1 MQLGIAAHHAKHAT
15 ASLGK
20 FVPDLK
26 GEKPGKVAGKKRKSK
41 DEANMDGQ
49 QEKKRNIEIFD
60 KINKQELN
68 LDAAIQRQIK
78 DENIM

>member
-1 MQLGIAAHHAKHAT
+1 MQLSVAAHHAKHAT

-26 GEKPGKVAGKKRKSK
+26 EEKASKIAGKKRKLK
-41 DEANMDGQ
+41 EEANMNVQ